1 MFCIAEGGHES
12 EKTWKLWGG
21 IIIGQVDLHYTT
33 EADVVVFVKNFLR
46 DIANAMGIPLFM
58 ASDFGIKQLAPDI
71 CVFSLGL
78 VGGGD
83 QEASREPTILGE
95 LFDQMILVEGFYLSG
110 PVVGI
115 LTALED
121 WLFCWFPADTTHFR
135 SKLDPYTATSNES
148 SKRYPFQ
155 KQLLVARS

>member
-1 MFCIAEGGHES
+1 MNCFALQCVDMKVRKHGS
-12 EKTWKLWGG
+12 S
-21 IIIGQVDLHYTT
+21 GQVDLHYIT

-83 QEASREPTILGE
+83 QEAS
-95 LFDQMILVEGFYLSG
+95 
-110 PVVGI
+110 
-115 LTALED
+115 
-121 WLFCWFPADTTHFR
+121 
-135 SKLDPYTATSNES
+135 
-148 SKRYPFQ
+148 
-155 KQLLVARS
+155 

>member
-1 MFCIAEGGHES
+1 MNCFALQCVDMKVRKHGS
-12 EKTWKLWGG
+12 SVWGG
-21 IIIGQVDLHYTT
+21 IIIGQVDLHYIT

-83 QEASREPTILGE
+83 QEAS
-95 LFDQMILVEGFYLSG
+95 
-110 PVVGI
+110 
-115 LTALED
+115 
-121 WLFCWFPADTTHFR
+121 
-135 SKLDPYTATSNES
+135 
-148 SKRYPFQ
+148 
-155 KQLLVARS
+155 